1 MLGSHTVFRVLM
13 LASVLCLAAFVAQAD
28 PGKGNGAHGKPH
40 QAQDK
45 GTGSNL
51 SLTLRAGISVG
62 DARALASRYRLTG
75 GKPLPPG
82 IRKNLARGK
91 PLPPG
96 IQRTR
101 MPVAFIERLPRHEG
115 YEWRRAGTDLVLV
128 VSGTLVVT
136 DVLHGV
142 FD

>member
-1 MLGSHTVFRVLM
+1 MLGSHTGFRVLI
-13 LASVLCLAAFVAQAD
+13 LAICLVALVAQAD
-28 PGKGNGAHGKPH
+28 PGKGNEAHGKAH
-40 QAQDK
+40 QAQEK
-45 GTGSNL
+45 ESGSHL
-51 SLTLRAGISVG
+51 ALTLSAGISVG
-62 DARALASRYRLTG
+62 DARALASRYGLTG

-96 IQRTR
+96 IQKTR
-101 MPVAFIERLPRHEG
+101 MPAAFIERLPRHEG

-128 VSGTLVVT
+128 VAGTLVVT